1 MKKALLLV
9 SVFTLVFATACKKD
23 KKEQEVEL
31 EEVTTESEDNSENQD
46 SNGVSGR
53 DGNSIWVV
61 MESKSGSNVGGHVIF
76 EQEGDRVTM
85 LAALNG
91 LEPGVHAIHLH
102 ESSDCSA
109 EDGTSTGGHWNPTGQ
124 PHGEW
129 GANKGYHKGDIGN
142 FTASEDGRGTLTFST
157 DQWCIGCG
165 DETKDILGK
174 AVIIHQG
181 ADDFVS
187 QPTGAAGG
195 RVSCGGVI
203 E

>member
-76 EQEGDRVTM
+76 EQEGNRVTM
-85 LAALNG
+85 RAALNG

>member
-9 SVFTLVFATACKKD
+9 SVFALVFATACKKD

-174 AVIIHQG
+174 AVIVHQG